1 METTRQ
7 RIRASEQATR
17 QLSELRKQ
25 RAAVQT
31 YDAMK
36 QFEDR
41 LSAAQEAMDG
51 MEDLPEEAG
60 AMPGH
65 RKTAGLSRAET
76 LRDSSAA
83 HTSDGSTLQ
92 RSSSAPHI
100 SRHMGP
106 DDETLT
112 RRPPS
117 PLSFYDYGSV
127 SMKPR
132 SLFAQHRRRQGED
145 VRPKHRQT
153 SCGFYF
159 PGAHYKQGSYGFS
172 LIDPC
177 LMPPRS
183 WASSSSPP
191 VRWSGGP
198 SEVRPLSSEEIGL
211 KRNRQAGPVVSPIV
225 RSNSAH
231 TRRAQR
237 LFHCLDKRQDE
248 AILEQAR
255 FENALVEGRWRDPLL
270 DSKGEPLEMPAPET
284 FEWLDHSYEN
294 MQPAHQAAAAVLSS
308 LDEIVTTT
316 RWRIADLFAG
326 ENKGHPGVLEPDE
339 FFRGLTRL
347 GVVSDGFTLDDL
359 MRFMSTIDPCFDGL
373 VRLPVVSRAVGV
385 ARSKRMRAEEAKRLA
400 LKQRQ
405 VKLRTSYSET
415 IPCEVVRIEPEPSSL
430 LNFNRACAKFKGQQ
444 TQLLSHHNELGPSV
458 SAE

>member
-25 RAAVQT
+25 RAAVLT

-41 LSAAQEAMDG
+41 LSAAQDAMDG

-60 AMPGH
+60 AMPGQ
-65 RKTAGLSRAET
+65 RKTGQSRAEA

-83 HTSDGSTLQ
+83 HTSDSSTLL
-92 RSSSAPHI
+92 RSSSAPNVT
-100 SRHMGP
+100 RHMGP

-132 SLFAQHRRRQGED
+132 SMFAQHRRRQGED

-159 PGAHYKQGSYGFS
+159 PGAHCKQGSYGFS

-225 RSNSAH
+225 RSNTAH

-270 DSKGEPLEMPAPET
+270 DLKGECLEMPAPET
-284 FEWLDHSYEN
+284 FEWLDDPHED
-294 MQPAHQAAAAVLSS
+294 MQPARQAAAALLSR
-308 LDEIVTTT
+308 LDEIATTT

-326 ENKGHPGVLEPDE
+326 ENKGHPGVLEPEE
-339 FFRGLTRL
+339 FLRGLSRL
-347 GVVSDGFTLDDL
+347 GAVSEEFGLEDL

-373 VRLPVVSRAVGV
+373 VRIPVVSRAVGV
-385 ARSKRMRAEEAKRLA
+385 ARSKRMRTEEAKRLA

-405 VKLRTSYSET
+405 VKLRASYSES
-415 IPCEVVRIEPEPSSL
+415 IPCEVVKIEKEPSSL

-444 TQLLSHHNELGPSV
+444 GQLLAYHNELGPSIN
-458 SAE
+458 AE